1 MKLNWGTTKLASS
14 KKNDNDQI
22 QVTHVDEVD
31 GVDGDQ
37 TAEKGVDEG
46 DRVDGDQTAEKDVD
60 EMETELEVSN
70 KSKGDISL
78 VPDEVSNRKENRAKR
93 KLSQMSKILV
103 SAYEDRKVEVE
114 DEVTALEKNI
124 TSYLFAGIGDEWSVV
139 FSIEGKIDVTR
150 VLMESMRPGQYIHIN
165 VVLAWGHLLNHEE
178 MVK

>member
-1 MKLNWGTTKLASS
+1 
-14 KKNDNDQI
+14 
-22 QVTHVDEVD
+22 
-31 GVDGDQ
+31 
-37 TAEKGVDEG
+37 
-46 DRVDGDQTAEKDVD
+46 
-60 EMETELEVSN
+60 
-70 KSKGDISL
+70 
-78 VPDEVSNRKENRAKR
+78 
-93 KLSQMSKILV
+93 MSKILV

-178 MVK
+178 LVKKLEKAAESPKEASQTSEVPHNKLFCTEIMLHRDTYDKSEHERFQEFTRHML

>member
-1 MKLNWGTTKLASS
+1 MPTTNEAKL
-14 KKNDNDQI
+14 DI
-22 QVTHVDEVD
+22 Q
-31 GVDGDQ
+31 
-37 TAEKGVDEG
+37 
-46 DRVDGDQTAEKDVD
+46 
-60 EMETELEVSN
+60 

-78 VPDEVSNRKENRAKR
+78 VPDEVSKRKENRSKR

-124 TSYLFAGIGDEWSVV
+124 TFYLFAGIGDEWSVV

-178 MVK
+178 MVKKLEKAAESPKEASQTT